1 MAPQPKPTA
10 KQFAKELLLVA
21 KSYLQRGWC
30 TRALAQRAN
39 GSDCF
44 VNDTLAV
51 KWSLAGAL
59 QAAELELASTD
70 AGLADQAYR
79 FACQALQARIDPGW
93 YNNLLRW
100 NDAEKRLAFDVIRLV
115 EKTAAEDF

>member
-51 KWSLAGAL
+51 KWSLTGAL
-59 QAAELELASTD
+59 QRGELHCAKTHGGGRSWYAYSEAVGLIQRDIPTEYRGNILRFGD
-70 AGLADQAYR
+70 AINQT
-79 FACQALQARIDPGW
+79 QALAIIQRAGT
-93 YNNLLRW
+93 
-100 NDAEKRLAFDVIRLV
+100 EV
-115 EKTAAEDF
+115 